1 MAKKNRTQLNMR
13 INSDIVEK
21 ISAYAN
27 ETGYYKSFIYGKAV
41 LIGAKAVLNFF
52 SEKKRLPN
60 LTKDLVSLSKDIC
73 ISVSFDEKTMN
84 LVNEMQEI
92 TGISRNLALG
102 LALKIGAPYIENC
115 LKRQAEIFIK
125 TENDAVEDFASQQTF
140 D

>member
-1 MAKKNRTQLNMR
+1 MTTKKRTQLNMR

-52 SEKKRLPN
+52 SENQRLPN
-60 LTKDLVSLSKDIC
+60 LTKDLISLGKDIC
-73 ISVSFDEKTMN
+73 ISVSFDAKTIN
-84 LVNEMQEI
+84 LVNEMQNL

-115 LKRQAEIFIK
+115 LKRQAEILVK
-125 TENDAVEDFASQQTF
+125 TENDAVEDFALQQALG
-140 D
+140 